1 MRSYLLIF
9 LFCFSSVVYSSGK
22 KPFVQYDTSKI
33 NTTIKVSP
41 QKEKEIFADKDF
53 VYQKE
58 AKASNGWWEA
68 FLEWLSKLLGK
79 PISKHPK
86 TSYNILKYS
95 LIALFIIGLIFVLWK
110 SKFRSLLTG
119 SSKKIAATAFTDLPD
134 NIEGINI
141 DGLIE
146 EAMGNGNYRLA
157 IRWCFLKALQWL
169 NTENKITWHPAKT
182 NIDYQL
188 ELKDKNLISEFIS
201 LNRVFEYVWY
211 GEMNACEKLCHEYK
225 TKVEKFISNKNA

>member
-1 MRSYLLIF
+1 
-9 LFCFSSVVYSSGK
+9 
-22 KPFVQYDTSKI
+22 
-33 NTTIKVSP
+33 
-41 QKEKEIFADKDF
+41 
-53 VYQKE
+53 
-58 AKASNGWWEA
+58 
-68 FLEWLSKLLGK
+68 
-79 PISKHPK
+79 
-86 TSYNILKYS
+86 
-95 LIALFIIGLIFVLWK
+95 
-110 SKFRSLLTG
+110 
-119 SSKKIAATAFTDLPD
+119 
-134 NIEGINI
+134 
-141 DGLIE
+141 
-146 EAMGNGNYRLA
+146 MGNGNYRLA